1 MTTTDDLSTQQR
13 FLESRLSFVSD
24 LLKRWIPQSSTVFGL
39 GESTEPL
46 NRVLGNLHFATIVDL
61 LEKDSSSNSTH
72 WHQFSTVPTPD
83 YRKVLAK
90 EADIVFTCGYLQKL
104 NDHHLLEAA
113 DFITKSIKGKGTLI
127 ICVPLDALNEAKE
140 TGFNRDILEY
150 VALFENVGF
159 TESYREI
166 IDFSQPTGQ
175 TVHWAVLVFLRTEQR
190 EIAYKRFRT
199 ILFKDSK
206 RATYKFALLRCL
218 CEINM
223 TSPQVVRYQDGKVC
237 LPFGLIVEKWI
248 KYFMILGEN
257 GRMPT
262 QIAGNQQL
270 KFRHEL
276 ETVARLFGNNWTAV
290 YRLLDSP
297 NQRSAEQQKAIEAL
311 LNKTSDVI
319 KSKPCTYIT
328 DEEGKKVFDVERKS
342 RQKFKFT
349 NRCSIRDGYGEMI
362 FDAELWQE
370 LNCIAPWFNDSIVL
384 EWARL
389 TEHFEQARA
398 KKDPTF
404 AHYDMPT
411 ILDRLL
417 LPENARDTGDV
428 RSLYENVLRSQT
440 LNCVWSG
447 RKLTQKTLA
456 VDHMM
461 PWSWFHNNELW
472 NLVPA
477 NNQINGQK
485 SDSIPSQDQLYY
497 SRDAIIATW
506 KLLEAKWP
514 SLFRS
519 ESEITLLRQKR
530 HLPVCKWETPL
541 FDSLLDYALNR
552 SLQFQCIPWDCLPE
566 TNLRSVQDN
575 IQ

>member
-1 MTTTDDLSTQQR
+1 MTTADDTIIQQR
-13 FLESRLSFVSD
+13 FLESRLPFVSD

-39 GESTEPL
+39 GKSSESLE
-46 NRVLGNLHFATIVDL
+46 RILGSLH
-61 LEKDSSSNSTH
+61 
-72 WHQFSTVPTPD
+72 FSTVADLPTQDASNNATCWLQLPKVPNSD
-83 YRKVLAK
+83 HRKILTK
-90 EADIVFTCGYLQKL
+90 KADIVFTCGYLQKL
-104 NDHHLLEAA
+104 DDHHLLEAA
-113 DFITKSIKGKGTLI
+113 DFVTKSIKGKGILI
-127 ICVPLDALNEAKE
+127 ICVPLDNLDK
-140 TGFNRDILEY
+140 TKGSDFNRDILEY

-166 IDFSQPTGQ
+166 IDSSEPSGQ
-175 TVHWAVLVFLRTEQR
+175 TTHWAVLVFLRTEQR

-223 TSPQVVRYQDGKVC
+223 TSPQVVRYQNGKVC
-237 LPFGLIVEKWI
+237 LPFGLVIEKWI
-248 KYFMILGEN
+248 KYFLILGES

-276 ETVARLFGNNWTAV
+276 ENVARLFGHNWTAL

-297 NQRSAEQQKAIEAL
+297 NQRSAKQQKAIQAL

-319 KSKPCTYIT
+319 EFKPCAYIT
-328 DEEGKKVFDVERKS
+328 DEEGKQIFDIERKS
-342 RQKFKFT
+342 LRGFQFS
-349 NRCSIRDGYGEMI
+349 NRCSIRDGYGEI
-362 FDAELWQE
+362 VFDAELWQE
-370 LNCIAPWFNDSIVL
+370 LNCIAPWFNDSIIL

-389 TEHFEQARA
+389 TEHFELARA
-398 KKDPTF
+398 KKDPAF
-404 AHYDMPT
+404 VCYDMPT
-411 ILDRLL
+411 ILNRLL
-417 LPENARDTGDV
+417 LPESARDTGDV
-428 RSLYENVLRSQT
+428 RKLYENVLRSQA

-447 RKLTQKTLA
+447 RKLTQKSLA

-477 NNQINGQK
+477 NSTINGQK
-485 SDSIPSQDQLYY
+485 SDSIPSQEQLYH
-497 SRDAIIATW
+497 SRDAIISTW

-530 HLPVCKWETPL
+530 HLPVCQWETPL

-552 SLQFQCIPWDCLPE
+552 SLQFQCIPWDCLPQADPG
-566 TNLRSVQDN
+566 S
-575 IQ
+575 IQNSI